1 MKIEIR
7 DPKDLEV
14 SPNNPRRILPESE
27 DLDEMCKNIKTIGML
42 EPIVIN
48 KENQIL
54 AGQLRWLCALKNDFK
69 EVPVIVID
77 TEEIARQTGK
87 PKNVVETLISL
98 SSDMFK
104 FKLKADDKHRAIEL
118 LKKEG
123 LKTREIADSLGVS
136 ERSVVMWL
144 GRAKLPEAL
153 TSQSQITKF
162 LKLPIKKRDY
172 LKTILRAPHI
182 KNDDYLKNKVLE
194 FGMEAKVRDLQ
205 EVAKDVG
212 QGITID
218 WDYRIQEAKKKEEK
232 VLVRFRFPK
241 VLWEQFLNFLRENK
255 MDRQKYFVGVLKWSL
270 RNPYALETLRRYIQ
284 EESY

>member
-1 MKIEIR
+1 MKIEKR
-7 DPKDLEV
+7 DPRDLEV
-14 SPNNPRRILPESE
+14 SNNNPRRILPESE

-42 EPIVIN
+42 EPIIIN

-69 EVPVIVID
+69 EVPVIVVD
-77 TEEIARQTGK
+77 TEEIAKQTGK
-87 PKNVVETLISL
+87 PKNVVETLIAL

-104 FKLKADDKHRAIEL
+104 FKLKADDKHRAIGL

-123 LKTREIADSLGVS
+123 LKTSEIAENLGVS

-172 LKTILRAPHI
+172 LKSILRAPHI
-182 KNDDYLKNKVLE
+182 KNNDYLKNKVLE

-212 QGITID
+212 EGITVD
-218 WDYRIQEAKKKEEK
+218 WDYRIQEAKKDEKK
-232 VLVRFRFPK
+232 VLVRLRFSE
-241 VLWEQFLNFLRENK
+241 VLWEQFLNFLREK
-255 MDRQKYFVGVLKWSL
+255 KIDRQKFFVAVLKWAL
-270 RNPYALETLRRYIQ
+270 RNPYALETLRRYLQ

>member
-1 MKIEIR
+1 MKIEKR
-7 DPKDLEV
+7 DPRDLEV
-14 SPNNPRRILPESE
+14 SNNNPRRILPESE

-42 EPIVIN
+42 EPIIIN

-69 EVPVIVID
+69 EVPVIVVD
-77 TEEIARQTGK
+77 TEEIAKQTGK
-87 PKNVVETLISL
+87 PKNVVETLIAL

-123 LKTREIADSLGVS
+123 LKTSEIAENLGVS

-172 LKTILRAPHI
+172 LKSILRAPHI
-182 KNDDYLKNKVLE
+182 KNNDYLKNKVLE

-212 QGITID
+212 EGITVD
-218 WDYRIQEAKKKEEK
+218 WDYRIQEAKKDEKK
-232 VLVRFRFPK
+232 VLVRLRFSE
-241 VLWEQFLNFLRENK
+241 VLWEQFLNFLREK
-255 MDRQKYFVGVLKWSL
+255 KIDRQKFFVAVLKWAL
-270 RNPYALETLRRYIQ
+270 RNPYALETLRRYLQ